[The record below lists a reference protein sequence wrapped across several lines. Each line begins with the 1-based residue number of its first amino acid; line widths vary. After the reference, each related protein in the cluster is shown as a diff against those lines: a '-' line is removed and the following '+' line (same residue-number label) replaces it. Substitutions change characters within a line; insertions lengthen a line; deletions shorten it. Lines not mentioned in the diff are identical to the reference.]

1 MYFKRAILKE
11 FVLFDYYKLCNSHVI
26 LCNSNFMMFAKYFHS
41 QNFVVEIEGVGF
53 SGLKI

>member
-1 MYFKRAILKE
+1 MKE